1 MPRVESIDPRAVY
14 LVSDVADLMRCD
26 QRVVRRAID
35 EGELRAFLP
44 NGCSRGLRILGQWVV
59 EWMESGTAQ
68 GDES

>member
-1 MPRVESIDPRAVY
+1 MPRPEIIERDAVY
-14 LVSDVADLMRCD
+14 SVADVCEIFHCD
-26 QRVVRRAID
+26 QRLVRKAI
-35 EGELRAFLP
+35 ERGELRAFLP